1 MHGSICVIVQK
12 FVETNFGVDSW
23 LQILTQAGFP
33 ELRFSPIQHYP
44 DEAVM
49 QVIRATCE
57 HLKIEEDVALMSVGQ
72 FAAKELLRF
81 AKHMLHP
88 EWRTFEVLSNLESL
102 IHRTVRLGNPGA
114 EPADIQCHQI
124 SDSQMQVIYSSRRG
138 LCALAHGILLGM
150 GNCFSQN
157 LQIKEESCCKRGDP
171 FCAFSVYA
179 LDDALQGSCESE
191 ISPIQA
197 LSVGTDPHTQ
207 RKQMGEV
214 EVLESNSKSL
224 AASAPTVLEGS
235 DTGESHCRPCNA
247 EEWLHLLPPQI
258 GRYRVVR
265 TVGAGGMGVVFEG
278 VDEELQRK
286 VAIKT
291 LKVRNVR
298 APDMQMF
305 LSEARQLARLNHPRV
320 VKIFDVGR
328 IGSRPFFVM
337 EWLDGTTLQERLNES
352 SRLTFDLAANLFLQI
367 VDALEAVH
375 RIGIVHRDVK
385 PGNVMVSRG
394 GTACALLDFGLAESG
409 TTQSFKISGTRG
421 YLAPERL
428 QGFPGDFRSDFY
440 SLGVLSLEM
449 FGGILVEQQLALNL
463 HIDGFSERLS
473 AIDEWNA
480 LDPNLKELIEGLL
493 AVDAGQRVF
502 DVAHIRSVLRRLVQ
516 EG

>member
-23 LQILTQAGFP
+23 LQILTQAGVP

-57 HLKIEEDVALMSVGQ
+57 HLKIEEDVALTSVGK

-88 EWRTFEVLSNLESL
+88 EWRTFEVLNNLESL

-124 SDSQMQVIYSSRRG
+124 SDSQIQVIYSSRRG
-138 LCALAHGILLGM
+138 LCALASGILSGM
-150 GNCFSQN
+150 GEVFSQK
-157 LQIKEESCCKRGDP
+157 LEIKEESCCKRGDP

-179 LDDALQGSCESE
+179 LDECCDSE
-191 ISPIQA
+191 ISPIQPLA
-197 LSVGTDPHTQ
+197 VGTDPDTQ
-207 RKQMGEV
+207 RKQMGGV
-214 EVLESNSKSL
+214 HVLKSKPKSL
-224 AASAPTVLEGS
+224 AASVPTVLEGS
-235 DTGESHCRPCNA
+235 DSGESEDSPRNA
-247 EEWLHLLPPQI
+247 EDWLHLLPPQI

-265 TVGAGGMGVVFEG
+265 TLGAGGMGVVFEG

-298 APDMQMF
+298 APDKQMF

-328 IGSRPFFVM
+328 IDKRPFFVM
-337 EWLDGTTLQERLNES
+337 EWLDGTTLQERLNEC

-493 AVDAGQRVF
+493 AVDAGQRVS
-502 DVAHIRSVLRRLVQ
+502 DVAHIRSVLRRLVK